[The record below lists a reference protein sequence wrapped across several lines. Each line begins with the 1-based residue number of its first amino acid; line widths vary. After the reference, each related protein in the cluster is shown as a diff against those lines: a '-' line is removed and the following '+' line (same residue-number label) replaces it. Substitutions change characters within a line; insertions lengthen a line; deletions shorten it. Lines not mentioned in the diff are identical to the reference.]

1 MVSLIVVVAKVR
13 QAAYRTVFEETQRCK
28 DVAVKLAD
36 LHIGVAQA
44 LAEVGRSVDAK
55 PEPVGFA
62 VHGRGAARSGYLAG
76 SQVHA
81 AFGEVLVRWLGQLR
95 WFPACAAGWVAT
107 TAAPPPIHDT
117 NNLPP
122 FWYNG
127 EWCVL
132 DDSVLNAFVLPR
144 MSALFRTWV
153 RALRGVVGLEFA
165 DVGCAVPFAGSGL
178 AGLSVPGRVPLA
190 PLVVDD
196 LLSVTRRRCD
206 VRSLRLPS
214 FW

>member
-1 MVSLIVVVAKVR
+1 MEA
-13 QAAYRTVFEETQRCK
+13 
-28 DVAVKLAD
+28 
-36 LHIGVAQA
+36 
-44 LAEVGRSVDAK
+44 GRSGVTK
-55 PEPVGFA
+55 LESVGFA

-81 AFGEVLVRWLGQLR
+81 AFGEVLVQWLGQLR
-95 WFPACAAGWVAT
+95 WFPASAAGWVAT
-107 TAAPPPIHDT
+107 TAVELLWQFIHDT
-117 NNLPP
+117 NSLPP

-127 EWCVL
+127 RWCVL

-144 MSALFRTWV
+144 MPTLFRTWV